1 MPILTTFHDNV
12 LQLEISRPEKRNT
25 LDKTMLES
33 LTEAFTRADA
43 DETVRAVF
51 LHAQPG
57 IFCAGGDLKKQ
68 LTDLSADNTTPTG
81 RFIEALKNCRK
92 PVVACVAGPAVGLG
106 VTMLYYCDLVYASAS
121 SLFSLPFTALGLTPR
136 YGASLLALLNAG
148 YHKAAEKILLSEPI
162 SANEALAM
170 RLVSAVYADE
180 DVFAQADA
188 RVRRLA
194 LMSPAAVQGAKSFC
208 EAPGARGLPTSPAKK
223 PAFLRS
229 QVKLPKHRKPARR
242 FSKAGCRAL
251 KRIKRALRERRI

>member
-57 IFCAGGDLKKQ
+57 IFCAGGDLKEQ
-68 LTDLSADNTTPTG
+68 LTDLSADSTTPTG

-121 SLFSLPFTALGLTPR
+121 SLFPCPLPRWA
-136 YGASLLALLNAG
+136 
-148 YHKAAEKILLSEPI
+148 
-162 SANEALAM
+162 
-170 RLVSAVYADE
+170 
-180 DVFAQADA
+180 
-188 RVRRLA
+188 
-194 LMSPAAVQGAKSFC
+194 
-208 EAPGARGLPTSPAKK
+208 
-223 PAFLRS
+223 
-229 QVKLPKHRKPARR
+229 
-242 FSKAGCRAL
+242 
-251 KRIKRALRERRI
+251 

>member
-43 DETVRAVF
+43 DETVLAVF

-57 IFCAGGDLKKQ
+57 IFCAGGDLKEQ
-68 LTDLSADNTTPTG
+68 LTDLSADSTTPTG

-194 LMSPAAVQGAKSFC
+194 LMSPAAVQGAKKLLQSAWSTRLADITHK
-208 EAPGARGLPTSPAKK
+208 EAGLFAVTSKTPEAQEACA
-223 PAFLRS
+223 AFLEGRMPS
-229 QVKLPKHRKPARR
+229 
-242 FSKAGCRAL
+242 FKAH
-251 KRIKRALRERRI
+251 

>member
-57 IFCAGGDLKKQ
+57 IFCAGGDLKEQ

-121 SLFSLPFTALGLTPR
+121 SLFPCPLPRWA
-136 YGASLLALLNAG
+136 
-148 YHKAAEKILLSEPI
+148 
-162 SANEALAM
+162 
-170 RLVSAVYADE
+170 
-180 DVFAQADA
+180 
-188 RVRRLA
+188 
-194 LMSPAAVQGAKSFC
+194 
-208 EAPGARGLPTSPAKK
+208 
-223 PAFLRS
+223 
-229 QVKLPKHRKPARR
+229 
-242 FSKAGCRAL
+242 
-251 KRIKRALRERRI
+251 